1 MVWGIQSDDDV
12 RCISFIMF
20 YFFKKLY
27 KMPTMNRLEII
38 ASDLIRRSEA
48 LGYEMKGDV
57 ILKARDELFDI
68 LSK

>member
-1 MVWGIQSDDDV
+1 
-12 RCISFIMF
+12 
-20 YFFKKLY
+20 
-27 KMPTMNRLEII
+27 MPTMNRLEII